1 MDDSEKNKMSD
12 EEKLGNEYMDK
23 PEDNL
28 LDEPHKEEPDKP
40 DRESLISKEFQI
52 KIDRTEYKISEKDL
66 IDGKLTGAQLRKI
79 PKEEIGPD
87 RDLFEVIPGGSDR
100 KIEATDYVEIRDGLR
115 FFSAPAQIN
124 PG

>member
-12 EEKLGNEYMDK
+12 EEK
-23 PEDNL
+23 
-28 LDEPHKEEPDKP
+28 PDKP